1 MVRVISP
8 VARTIAKNSTPVL
21 KNLAKSKIVKQVGK
35 DVVKT
40 GVQTAVDSLNDIAE
54 GRKPS
59 TKKITKNFK
68 SLGKKSLKRVSK
80 NLADVID
87 EPTQPIKKRK
97 YVKKKYGRK
106 KGRKT
111 IYDE

>member
-1 MVRVISP
+1 MTKLRGIVFIVGIGGLFRSLVRVISP
-8 VARTIAKNSTPVL
+8 VAKTIAKNSAPVL

-59 TKKITKNFK
+59 TKK
-68 SLGKKSLKRVSK
+68 S
-80 NLADVID
+80 NLRDIALY
-87 EPTQPIKKRK
+87 ESRQ
-97 YVKKKYGRK
+97 
-106 KGRKT
+106 
-111 IYDE
+111 